1 MCNNLI
7 MPLHNLLKNITSK
20 DINLSKNTIR
30 ELIKSADLANFN
42 ELAKSSDFIFS
53 FLKERIIND
62 FVKLINKSELNCVF
76 EFAKIYNSDFEDLIV
91 KSWLKF
97 ADEDLTD
104 KILELFEN
112 GSVEEKAYCAKY
124 FATIKDP
131 LALDILYKNSYVD
144 FLPLKINCAKTLKEF
159 KDVKIVEEMK
169 NVILNSDDEFEKNS
183 AYTFI
188 LAYGGSD
195 LIKFSLENCFKSP
208 FLADIISSL
217 LDYNDFY
224 SLKEILDDETL
235 IRIFCVLIENY
246 PENISL
252 NTIKYYQIFD
262 FVKYISRL
270 KSQYS
275 KNALALCRL
284 NFDEYL
290 SNEVYNFDLDKDL
303 KNELRDIVQYLKTL
317 NIDFK
322 GLREEII
329 NNFSSYHFETSLKV
343 INEYKLVEYARLLA
357 DLVNENRLS
366 LDYLCQCV
374 QVLKTLEK
382 TELIKKDVVKNID
395 NSNIR
400 AFIEHCCH

>member
-1 MCNNLI
+1 MKVIFFDVDGVLNSEEYLNSVI
-7 MPLHNLLKNITSK
+7 GINVTGIAREVDMEKVKLLKQAVNKTGAKVVMTSS
-20 DINLSKNTIR
+20 IRLSPIGR
-30 ELIKSADLANFN
+30 D
-42 ELAKSSDFIFS
+42 
-53 FLKERIIND
+53 LKEVLQREGMLVGVTPFINEERGKEIKAWIKMNGGVED
-62 FVKLINKSELNCVF
+62 FV
-76 EFAKIYNSDFEDLIV
+76 
-91 KSWLKF
+91 
-97 ADEDLTD
+97 
-104 KILELFEN
+104 
-112 GSVEEKAYCAKY
+112 
-124 FATIKDP
+124 
-131 LALDILYKNSYVD
+131 
-144 FLPLKINCAKTLKEF
+144 
-159 KDVKIVEEMK
+159 
-169 NVILNSDDEFEKNS
+169 
-183 AYTFI
+183 
-188 LAYGGSD
+188 
-195 LIKFSLENCFKSP
+195 
-208 FLADIISSL
+208 
-217 LDYNDFY
+217 
-224 SLKEILDDETL
+224 ILDDETL

-275 KNALALCRL
+275 ENALALCRL

-329 NNFSSYHFETSLKV
+329 NNFSSYHFEISLKV
-343 INEYKLVEYARLLA
+343 INEYKLVEYAQLLA